1 MASFLARRL
10 GQAVIVMLVVT
21 AVAFVMFR
29 FLGDPLVALLGIES
43 TEAQRQAV
51 RAELGLD
58 QPIPVQFLAFLGD
71 VLQGNFGISY
81 RLGRAVETV
90 LVERL
95 PATVELAVSG
105 MLIAVVIGIPA
116 GVYAA
121 LNRRSLAS
129 RLLLSASLF
138 GISMPS
144 FFMGLI
150 LIWLFSVTLGWL
162 PSFGR
167 GEVVAI
173 GWWTTGLLTAG
184 GLKALI
190 MPSLTLAAFQIAMIM
205 RLVRAEMLEVV
216 RTDYIRF
223 ARARGLSHRAVH
235 YRHALRNTLI
245 PVVTIIGLQLGSIIA
260 FAVITESVFQWPGL
274 GLLFLQSVATADVTM
289 MSAYLILIAALFVGI
304 NLVVDLLY
312 LVIDP
317 RLRGGSE
324 LAAGWMAARD
334 MPAGEAAGRRPGWRD
349 RLGPER
355 ISRTTSSAIRR
366 RSRPRPSFSS
376 SWPRVS
382 PRRSWPPTTPSIR
395 TSSGSPTRSLP
406 RCGSRAAN
414 PRFLLGT
421 DDQGRDMISAI
432 IFGARVSLFVGL
444 AASAP
449 RGDHRSRGGPR
460 GGLRRGLGGRRHH
473 ARRRHPAHLS
483 RNPDRGDGGRNI
495 ARRVR
500 GRRTTT
506 GSRCSF

>member
-1 MASFLARRL
+1 MVSFLARRL
-10 GQAVIVMLVVT
+10 GQAVVVMLVVT

-29 FLGDPLVALLGIES
+29 FLGDPLVAILGIES

-58 QPIPVQFLAFLGD
+58 RPVAIQFLAYLGS
-71 VLQGNFGISY
+71 VLQGDFGVSY

-105 MLIAVVIGIPA
+105 MLIAVVVGIPA

-121 LNRRSLAS
+121 LNRGRLAS

-167 GEVVAI
+167 GPVVDL
-173 GWWTTGLLTAG
+173 GWWTTGLLSAG
-184 GLKALI
+184 GLKALV
-190 MPSLTLAAFQIAMIM
+190 MPALTLAAFQIAMIM
-205 RLVRAEMLEVV
+205 RLVRAEMLEVI

-274 GLLFLQSVATADVTM
+274 GLLFLQSVATADVSM

-304 NLVVDLLY
+304 NLTVDLLY

-317 RLRGGSE
+317 RLRGRSE
-324 LAAGWMAARD
+324 L
-334 MPAGEAAGRRPGWRD
+334 
-349 RLGPER
+349 ER
-355 ISRTTSSAIRR
+355 A
-366 RSRPRPSFSS
+366 
-376 SWPRVS
+376 
-382 PRRSWPPTTPSIR
+382 
-395 TSSGSPTRSLP
+395 
-406 RCGSRAAN
+406 
-414 PRFLLGT
+414 
-421 DDQGRDMISAI
+421 
-432 IFGARVSLFVGL
+432 
-444 AASAP
+444 
-449 RGDHRSRGGPR
+449 
-460 GGLRRGLGGRRHH
+460 
-473 ARRRHPAHLS
+473 
-483 RNPDRGDGGRNI
+483 
-495 ARRVR
+495 
-500 GRRTTT
+500 
-506 GSRCSF
+506 